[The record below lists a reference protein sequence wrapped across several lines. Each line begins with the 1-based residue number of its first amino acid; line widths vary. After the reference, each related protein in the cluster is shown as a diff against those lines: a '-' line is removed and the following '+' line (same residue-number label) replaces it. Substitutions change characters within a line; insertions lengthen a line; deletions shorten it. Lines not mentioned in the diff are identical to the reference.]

1 MTGQTVPSLLQA
13 AKASPDGVAL
23 LAFHEQ
29 GHTEWSRKDLFTA
42 IATLAHQ
49 LQVAGLRHGDRIV
62 LFAPNSPHW
71 VILALATLT
80 AGGTIVPVDAQMGA
94 ADLAHVI
101 DDARPWRIYTTS
113 ALRERLPGQS
123 QSLEVVDLEGIALDT
138 TGEPAT
144 LINEGPA
151 PETLAAI
158 FYTSGTTGPPK
169 GVPLTHRNLSSN
181 VEALLAEEIAH
192 AHDRVLLPLPL
203 HHVYPFS
210 IGLLSV
216 LAAGATLVM
225 PRSLVGPR
233 IAEALRESQ
242 ASILLGVPRLYEALW
257 QRLEQRITAGKSGR
271 ERVFHGL
278 LRQCQRL
285 RAKTGVN
292 AGRWVFRP
300 VMKRLAPGLKLAVS
314 GGAALDPVIGERLQ
328 GLGWTIATGY
338 GLTETSPILALNAPG
353 EARLETAGRALP
365 GVTLR
370 VAGGEVQA
378 KGPNVFTGYWNDAVG
393 KNEVFTEDG
402 WFRTGD
408 GGSLDRDGFLHL
420 SGRLSATIVLP
431 GGENI
436 DPERIERALGAEP
449 AIREA
454 GVLEANGRLAAVILP
469 DQPLDEGGAEA
480 AEAALHTAMQ
490 ALPQHHALSDWRFTP
505 DPLPRTRLGK
515 LRRHRLRALYQA
527 LCDGEPVAVGEPIDP
542 EAMAPEDQSLLGDP
556 AAAKTWHYLAERYS
570 DRRLTPDTRLARDL
584 GLDSL
589 SWVEMGVSLRER
601 AGIELSDDAIG
612 RVETVRD
619 LLQEAI
625 QAEAHD
631 GEAHDTTEHSLLS
644 ALQTPESLLD
654 EADRR
659 ALAPRGPLRHAA
671 AGFALGVVR
680 LINRVFVRVEIEGE
694 WPEAGSYLIT
704 PRHIS
709 AYDPIALTAAFTHRQ
724 LEPVFWAGWTGL
736 LFSSAPRRIF
746 SRIARI
752 LPIDPG
758 SAPKRSLA
766 LAATC
771 LERGHS
777 LIWFPE
783 GRRGSGEGLQPL
795 RPGIGLLLAAHPVPV
810 VPVWIEGSDQVLPIG
825 HLWPRRGVIRLRIG
839 EPIPPSAYGDEQRT
853 IVQSISDA
861 MQSLTPQISPTES
874 D

>member
-1 MTGQTVPSLLQA
+1 MTGQTIPTLLQA
-13 AKASPDGVAL
+13 AKTSPDAVAL
-23 LAFHEQ
+23 IAFNEH
-29 GHTEWSRKDLFTA
+29 GHTEWQRKELLTA
-42 IATLAHQ
+42 VAALAHQ
-49 LQVAGLRHGDRIV
+49 LQIAGLRHGERVV
-62 LFAPNSPHW
+62 LFAPNSPRW
-71 VILALATLT
+71 IILGLATLA
-80 AGGTIVPVDAQMGA
+80 AGGTLVPVDAQMGA

-101 DDARPWRIYTTS
+101 EDARPWRIYTTN

-123 QSLEVVDLEGIALDT
+123 HSLEVIDLEGITLET
-138 TGEPAT
+138 VGEPAA

-181 VEALLAEEIAH
+181 VEALLVEEIAH
-192 AHDRVLLPLPL
+192 PHDRVLLPLPL

-257 QRLEQRITAGKSGR
+257 QRLEQRITAGKPGR
-271 ERVFHGL
+271 ERVFLSL
-278 LRQCQRL
+278 LQKCQRL
-285 RAKTGVN
+285 RAKTGFN
-292 AGRWVFRP
+292 AGRWVFWP

-378 KGPNVFTGYWNDAVG
+378 KGPNVFAGYWNAAVP
-393 KNEVFTEDG
+393 NDEVFTEDS

-408 GGSLDRDGFLHL
+408 GGSLDSEGFLHL
-420 SGRLSATIVLP
+420 TGRLSATIVLP

-454 GVLEANGRLAAVILP
+454 GVLEADGRLAAVILP
-469 DQPLDEGGAEA
+469 NQPIDEGGAEA
-480 AEAALHTAMQ
+480 AEAALNAAMQ

-515 LRRHRLRALYQA
+515 LRRHRLRDLYQA
-527 LCDGEPVAVGEPIDP
+527 LCDGEPIAVGEPIDP

-625 QAEAHD
+625 QAEAHEGD
-631 GEAHDTTEHSLLS
+631 KPDTTQNSLLS
-644 ALQTPESLLD
+644 ALQTPESLLS

-671 AGFALGVVR
+671 AGFALGMVR
-680 LINRVFVRVEIEGE
+680 LINRIFVRVEIEGE
-694 WPEAGSYLIT
+694 WPEAGPYLIT
-704 PRHIS
+704 PRHVS
-709 AYDPIALTAAFTHRQ
+709 AYDPIALTAAFSRRA
-724 LEPVFWAGWTGL
+724 LEPLFWAGWTGL

-758 SAPKRSLA
+758 AAPRRSLA

-783 GRRGSGEGLQPL
+783 GRRGSGDGLQPL

-810 VPVWIEGSDQVLPIG
+810 VPVWIEGSEQVLPIG
-825 HLWPRRGVIRLRIG
+825 QIRPRRGVIRIRIG
-839 EPIPPSAYGDEQRT
+839 EPIPPSAYGDEQRE
-853 IVQSISDA
+853 IVQSVTTALQALD
-861 MQSLTPQISPTES
+861 TE
-874 D
+874 DRPPE

>member
-1 MTGQTVPSLLQA
+1 MTDRTIPELLQSA
-13 AKASPDGVAL
+13 RTSADGVAL
-23 LAFHEQ
+23 IAFEET
-29 GHTEWSRKDLFTA
+29 GRKEWLRRELMAGVSD
-42 IATLAHQ
+42 LAHQ
-49 LQVAGLRHGDRIV
+49 LQVAGLRHGERV
-62 LFAPNSPHW
+62 LLFAPNSPRW
-71 VILALATLT
+71 VVLALATLS

-101 DDARPWRIYTTS
+101 DDARPWRIYTTE
-113 ALRERLPGQS
+113 ALRERLPGYAHS
-123 QSLEVVDLEGIALDT
+123 REVIDLDALS
-138 TGEPAT
+138 
-144 LINEGPA
+144 INTSAETRPLVEEGPG

-169 GVPLTHRNLSSN
+169 GVPLTHANLSSN
-181 VEALLAEEIAH
+181 VEALLREDIAK

-233 IAEALRESQ
+233 IAEALRESK
-242 ASILLGVPRLYEALW
+242 ASILLGVPRLYEAIW
-257 QRLEQRITAGKSGR
+257 QRLEQRLTAGRPGR
-271 ERVFHGL
+271 QRVFHGL
-278 LRQCQRL
+278 LRSCQRL
-285 RAKTGVN
+285 RAKTGIN
-292 AGRWVFRP
+292 AGRWLFRP
-300 VMKRLAPGLKLAVS
+300 VLKRLAPGLKLAVS
-314 GGAALDPVIGERLQ
+314 GGAALDPAIGERLQ

-353 EARLETAGRALP
+353 KARLETAGRALS

-378 KGPNVFTGYWNDAVG
+378 QGPNVFAGYWNDAVSRD
-393 KNEVFTEDG
+393 EIFTEDG

-408 GGSLDRDGFLHL
+408 GGSLDADGFLHL

-436 DPERIERALGAEP
+436 DPERIERALAAQPE
-449 AIREA
+449 IREA
-454 GVLEANGRLAAVILP
+454 GVLEANGGLAAVILP
-469 DQPLDEGGAEA
+469 EQGDDNDGEEA
-480 AEAALHTAMQ
+480 AQAAVDRAMRE
-490 ALPQHHALSDWRFTP
+490 LPRHHNLADLRFTP

-515 LRRHRLRALYQA
+515 LRRHRLKDLYQA
-527 LCDGEPVAVGEPIDP
+527 LCNGEPVAVGEPIDP
-542 EAMAPEDQSLLGDP
+542 EAMAPEDQSLLADP
-556 AAAKTWHYLAERYS
+556 AAARTWAYLAERFS

-601 AGIELSDDAIG
+601 VGIELSDDAIG

-619 LLQEAI
+619 LLQEVI
-625 QAEAHD
+625 QAEPEPQSETSAQA
-631 GEAHDTTEHSLLS
+631 GSLHT
-644 ALQTPESLLD
+644 ALKEPEGMLD
-654 EADRR
+654 EADQR

-671 AGFALGVVR
+671 ARLALGGVR
-680 LINRVFVRVEIEGE
+680 LINRLFVRIEIEGE
-694 WPEAGSYLIT
+694 WPEGGPFLIT
-704 PRHIS
+704 PRHVS
-709 AYDPIALTAAFTHRQ
+709 AYDPIALTATFSRAQ
-724 LEPVFWAGWTGL
+724 LEPIFWAGWTGL

-758 SAPKRSLA
+758 SAPRRSLA
-766 LAATC
+766 LAASC

-783 GRRGSGEGLQPL
+783 GRRGSGEGLQEL

-810 VPVWIEGSDQVLPIG
+810 VPVWIEGSEQVLPIG
-825 HLWPRRGVIRLRIG
+825 HILPRRGVIRVRIG
-839 EPIPPSAYGDEQRT
+839 EPIPPSAYGHERRE
-853 IVQSISDA
+853 IVQSVA
-861 MQSLTPQISPTES
+861 QALQSLAPEDKPPE
-874 D
+874 